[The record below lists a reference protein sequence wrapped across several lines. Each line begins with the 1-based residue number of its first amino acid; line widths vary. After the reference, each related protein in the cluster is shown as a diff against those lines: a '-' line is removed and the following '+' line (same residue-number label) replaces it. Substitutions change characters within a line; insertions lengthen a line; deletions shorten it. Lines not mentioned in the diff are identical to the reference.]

1 MPNTLD
7 ILTLQ
12 GLDDETTQ
20 LQAALADVERHLHGD
35 TALNEARERF
45 AAADGQLSA
54 ARQEQRRL
62 DAAIQDLTAR
72 IDPEE
77 KRLYSGTVSSAKELT
92 SIQHEIDL
100 LKQQRAKHE
109 DELLEALG
117 RMEAAEGDRAATLHQ
132 VEQHEM
138 RRARDVEGLRAEAE
152 RLNDAITRAQ
162 AKRAAEQM
170 KLDPRTLALYEDLR
184 RRKGG
189 HAVAHIQGNSCS
201 GCRVGL
207 PDAVRRRAMSPVQLA
222 QCPNCERILV
232 VG

>member
-1 MPNTLD
+1 LPNTLD

-20 LQAALADVERHLHGD
+20 LQATLADVERHLHGD
-35 TALNEARERF
+35 SALNEARERF
-45 AAADGQLSA
+45 ASADGQLSA

-77 KRLYSGTVSSAKELT
+77 KRLYGGTVSSAKELT
-92 SIQHEIDL
+92 TIQHEVEL
-100 LKQQRAKHE
+100 LKEQRAKHE
-109 DELLEALG
+109 DALLEVLARL
-117 RMEAAEGDRAATLHQ
+117 EAAEGERADALRQ
-132 VEQHEM
+132 VEQREM
-138 RRARDVEGLRAEAE
+138 RRAQDVEGLRAEAD
-152 RLNDAITRAQ
+152 RLNAAITRVQ
-162 AKRAAEQM
+162 AKRVAEQT
-170 KLDPRTLALYEDLR
+170 KVDTRTLALYEDLR

-189 HAVAHIQGNSCS
+189 HAVARIQGGSCS
-201 GCRVGL
+201 GCRIAL
-207 PDAVRRRAMSPVQLA
+207 PDAVRRRAMSPAQLA